1 MPPNII
7 WELPRLK
14 KKKKMGAKNVM
25 LGLLIENGEFYPSKK
40 KKKKKLKRM
49 SKSDTIT
56 NSTTLSQFCH
66 IETYGW

>member
-1 MPPNII
+1 
-7 WELPRLK
+7 
-14 KKKKMGAKNVM
+14 MGAKDVM

>member
-1 MPPNII
+1 
-7 WELPRLK
+7 
-14 KKKKMGAKNVM
+14 MGAKNVM
-25 LGLLIENGEFYPSKK
+25 LGLLIENGEFYPSKN

-66 IETYGW
+66 IETYG

>member
-1 MPPNII
+1 
-7 WELPRLK
+7 
-14 KKKKMGAKNVM
+14 MGAKNIM
-25 LGLLIENGEFYPSKK
+25 LGLLIENGEFYPSKIKKK

-66 IETYGW
+66 IETYG

>member
-14 KKKKMGAKNVM
+14 KKKKKLGAKNVM
-25 LGLLIENGEFYPSKK
+25 LGLLIENGEFYPSKIK
-40 KKKKKLKRM
+40 IKKLKRM

-56 NSTTLSQFCH
+56 NSTTLSQFYH
-66 IETYGW
+66 IETYG